1 MAATYRFL
9 VGNEDDELFWRI
21 FYELKVGKSERMN
34 FKRILLLFFCYWCA
48 SQYACGNLI
57 FKSQITTSDLKI
69 HKINAE
75 RSLYM

>member
-34 FKRILLLFFCYWCA
+34 FKRILLLFFLLLVRITICLWKPH
-48 SQYACGNLI
+48 
-57 FKSQITTSDLKI
+57 FQISNHHL
-69 HKINAE
+69 
-75 RSLYM
+75 